1 MRPHAA
7 VAAVA
12 MLAACTLAPAPAD
25 TPGGDILGTLPPPGY
40 GTLRLDEIS
49 ILLVSGDLEIMVTPL
64 DEAIIRVAAPD
75 TYRRMSGMAD
85 AYRASAPPGSSLFL
99 VSFYSEQADVL
110 FVPEEVQLI
119 SRGLRIRPGTITPIA
134 TTWGR
139 RRLKQRQTETAI
151 YSFVGTVDIESDLVL
166 VYGLDQ
172 THVWSAILPRIQQE
186 RARARARARANIG
199 GGNTP
204 AKPR

>member
-12 MLAACTLAPAPAD
+12 ALAACTLAPASAVI
-25 TPGGDILGTLPPPGY
+25 PGGNDLGVLPPAGY
-40 GTLRLDEIS
+40 GTLRLAEIS
-49 ILLVSGDLEIMVTPL
+49 ISLVSGDLEIMVTPL
-64 DEAIIRVAAPD
+64 DETIIRVAAPD
-75 TYRRMSGMAD
+75 TYRRMSAMAD

-99 VSFYSEQADVL
+99 VSFYSEQADVR

-119 SRGLRIRPGTITPIA
+119 SRGLRLRPGTITPIA

-139 RRLKQRQTETAI
+139 RRLRQRQTETAI
-151 YSFVGTVDIESDLVL
+151 YSFVGTVDLESDLAL

-172 THVWSAILPRIQQE
+172 TRVWSATLQRIQLE
-186 RARARARARANIG
+186 RARARARAGIG
-199 GGNTP
+199 GGNTST
-204 AKPR
+204 KVR